1 VKQFGANRVDV
12 VTTARFIDLT
22 FPYRSYK
29 PLPRY
34 KLAGRAEL
42 LQMAYNA
49 VSGAMADGYER
60 SRGIIPARL
69 GNV

>member
-22 FPYRSYK
+22 LPYRSRYK

-49 VSGAMADGYER
+49 VSGAMADVYER
-60 SRGIIPARL
+60 SRGIISRR
-69 GNV
+69 V